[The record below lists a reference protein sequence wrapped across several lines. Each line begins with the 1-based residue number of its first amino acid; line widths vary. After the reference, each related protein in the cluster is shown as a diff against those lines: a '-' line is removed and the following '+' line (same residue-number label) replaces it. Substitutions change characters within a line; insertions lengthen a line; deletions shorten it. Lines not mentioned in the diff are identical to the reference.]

1 MYFPLSLKLFKLL
14 NAVFTCY
21 DCELCVMN
29 SELKIPHN
37 IKSYDKLKSWIIMQ
51 YSDVIIMN
59 IRVFY

>member
-37 IKSYDKLKSWIIMQ
+37 IKSYDKLKS
-51 YSDVIIMN
+51 
-59 IRVFY
+59 